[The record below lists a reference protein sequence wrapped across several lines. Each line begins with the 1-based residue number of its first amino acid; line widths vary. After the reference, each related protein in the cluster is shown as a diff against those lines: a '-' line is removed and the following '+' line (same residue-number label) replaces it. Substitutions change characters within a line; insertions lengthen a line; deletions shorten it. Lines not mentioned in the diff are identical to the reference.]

1 MKVREN
7 TQRDMG
13 YRIAQR
19 RTEMGL
25 SQEKLAESIGVNRN
39 TVMRIENGE
48 HAPRADIG
56 KCAGKVRRDIINTTQ
71 RLLSDGWQ
79 PIQTGG
85 MRRLPCRQNLCQHN
99 RRFQAGMGAQP
110 EQRG

>member
-48 HAPRADIG
+48 HAPRAD
-56 KCAGKVRRDIINTTQ
+56 
-71 RLLSDGWQ
+71 
-79 PIQTGG
+79 TGI
-85 MRRLPCRQNLCQHN
+85 LISVC
-99 RRFQAGMGAQP
+99 FQARKRRIYRTFHMKHGIIDARERAKRHEKP
-110 EQRG
+110 CIWRARCTSES